1 MVQDEV
7 QKIFDK
13 AKMGDEGTSLIIA
26 SRKEA
31 SDLMN
36 KGVLL
41 WKTDKL
47 NEAVAWMR
55 TAREKLPNN
64 LRILFN
70 SAQIIVSFL
79 EQRGYQAELA
89 AEAMEVLLYVD
100 KIAPGQQRFAQL
112 MEQLVQLTP
121 PPGPEEAVVV
131 AEKAPP
137 APEKGG
143 KVVRE
148 RAG

>member
-1 MVQDEV
+1 
-7 QKIFDK
+7 
-13 AKMGDEGTSLIIA
+13 GDEGTSLIIA

-55 TAREKLPNN
+55 SAREKLPNN

-112 MEQLVQLTP
+112 MEQLVRLTP
-121 PPGPEEAVVV
+121 PPGPEDAVV
-131 AEKAPP
+131 APENAPP
-137 APEKGG
+137 AGEKGG
-143 KVVRE
+143 KAVRE

>member
-1 MVQDEV
+1 VVLDEV

-55 TAREKLPNN
+55 AARKAAAQ

-79 EQRGYQAELA
+79 QQRGYQA
-89 AEAMEVLLYVD
+89 D
-100 KIAPGQQRFAQL
+100 WRRKPW
-112 MEQLVQLTP
+112 
-121 PPGPEEAVVV
+121 
-131 AEKAPP
+131 KC
-137 APEKGG
+137 
-143 KVVRE
+143 
-148 RAG
+148 

>member
-1 MVQDEV
+1 MI
-7 QKIFDK
+7 KPLRRHRL
-13 AKMGDEGTSLIIA
+13 AIA
-26 SRKEA
+26 LTFGCA
-31 SDLMN
+31 AQPFAA
-36 KGVLL
+36 G
-41 WKTDKL
+41 
-47 NEAVAWMR
+47 A
-55 TAREKLPNN
+55 
-64 LRILFN
+64 IN

-121 PPGPEEAVVV
+121 PPGPEQAVEVP
-131 AEKAPP
+131 EKTLP

-143 KVVRE
+143 KSVRE